1 MKNLTILVVVWV
13 FCFAVVLGS
22 SFMIFNYGINVLSFE
37 YVYHLLAAATVLTAS
52 IYFSIGV
59 VKFAEWYDEQDGL
72 FKFKQLPTADDLSF
86 KYDI

>member
-1 MKNLTILVVVWV
+1 MKNLTTLVGVWL
-13 FCFAVVLGS
+13 FCFAVVLGA
-22 SFMIFNYGINVLSFE
+22 SFMIFNYSVNVLSFD
-37 YVYHLLAAATVLTAS
+37 YIFHLLATVTVLTAA
-52 IYFSIGV
+52 IYFSIGL